1 MKPAIKQF
9 SDNLP
14 AEKRTIA
21 IQIREL
27 IFNGETTISKSI
39 KWGNLTF
46 VHGKQI
52 PAFIHT
58 SKNC

>member
-9 SDNLP
+9 PDNLP

-21 IQIREL
+21 IQIREFIL
-27 IFNGETTISKSI
+27 KADLTITEVI

-46 VHGKQI
+46 VYGKQN

-58 SKNC
+58 SKHC

>member
-9 SDNLP
+9 PDNLP
-14 AEKRTIA
+14 EENRTLPN
-21 IQIREL
+21 QIREFIL
-27 IFNGETTISKSI
+27 KADPTIIESI

-46 VHGKQI
+46 VYGKQN

-58 SKNC
+58 SKSC

>member
-9 SDNLP
+9 PDNIP
-14 AEKRTIA
+14 AENRTLA
-21 IQIREL
+21 NQIRKFILKADL
-27 IFNGETTISKSI
+27 IIKEVM

-46 VHGKQI
+46 VHGKQN

-58 SKNC
+58 SKHC